1 MNVILVEAGKNCS
14 ASHIMTLIMSRFL
27 VTGGRERNEEPMF
40 IVPYVFLLVDFVKL
54 SVCRGPGGGE
64 PLQVVTRAK
73 LAKLRDMCSPVK
85 YFCEKASKS
94 VKYRQKT
101 AREAL

>member
-1 MNVILVEAGKNCS
+1 
-14 ASHIMTLIMSRFL
+14 MSRFL

-54 SVCRGPGGGE
+54 RVRHRQLGVKPAQTE
-64 PLQVVTRAK
+64 TRAK

-85 YFCEKASKS
+85 YFCEKVSKS
-94 VKYRQKT
+94 VKYRPKT
-101 AREAL
+101 AREAV